1 MQSLRACA
9 QAANRALR
17 SLQKSDGHWCAEL
30 QGDSIL
36 QSEYLLMKW
45 ILSQEDA
52 TMVDGRPADT
62 LLKIVRQLRDQQR
75 DDGGWGQY
83 PGSDVDVSATVKGY
97 FCLKLFGDSPNLP
110 HMKKARYGRIV
121 NIASGAGLRPAAS
134 GNQAYCSAKHALVGM
149 TKQMSVELG
158 PFGVTVNAVAP
169 GLVLS
174 GPWGRQQWESYGP
187 EGQQRFIESLHAR
200 RLGEAEDIAH
210 PTLFFASDDSGW
222 ITGQILSADGGRS

>member
-97 FCLKLFGDSPNLP
+97 F
-110 HMKKARYGRIV
+110 A
-121 NIASGAGLRPAAS
+121 
-134 GNQAYCSAKHALVGM
+134 
-149 TKQMSVELG
+149 
-158 PFGVTVNAVAP
+158 
-169 GLVLS
+169 
-174 GPWGRQQWESYGP
+174 
-187 EGQQRFIESLHAR
+187 
-200 RLGEAEDIAH
+200 
-210 PTLFFASDDSGW
+210 
-222 ITGQILSADGGRS
+222 